1 MGKNPPKW
9 LPGDR
14 VKETILTQRK
24 SVEELRADRVIRRD
38 KVQDQ
43 RDKHR
48 AKIDAKR
55 KRKLTTKKFISAQ
68 TILKHAQRK
77 KHQSKSFAKIG
88 ERALNRVKLLGA
100 EKHAKELA
108 SSGVALVVRSKG
120 KLIPQEVEHAFGR
133 LGMTKLYS
141 ARLILVNNANTQR
154 LLKQLRPFSM
164 VGYPDAAQ
172 IDKLIRTK
180 GCLWSEETQSKKFI
194 SGNRLLEDALGQY
207 NVLCIE
213 DLVDAITQKVE
224 TLEEILKQIA
234 PFDFHPPHAL
244 FMERHRTAHQKLE
257 ILNPESFATY
267 LNQQLGETMRKT
279 GKENERKRRDAASA
293 EKKLAAAHSKIVSS
307 VEKKVAEKAPATAAP
322 AVVELAPVSAAKAA
336 SPKKVAAEEA
346 ASPKSARKSGRP
358 SSTPTKAS
366 PTTKKARN

>member
-55 KRKLTTKKFISAQ
+55 KRKLSTKKFIPAQ
-68 TILKHAQRK
+68 TILKQAQRK
-77 KHQSKSFAKIG
+77 KHQSKQFAKIG
-88 ERALNRVKLLGA
+88 EKANNRIKLLGP
-100 EKHAKELA
+100 ERLAKQLA
-108 SSGVALVVRSKG
+108 SSGVALVVRAKG
-120 KLIPQEVEHAFGR
+120 KLIPREVEYAFGK

-141 ARLILVNNANTQR
+141 ARLIHITNPTTLRLV
-154 LLKQLRPFSM
+154 KQLRPFSM
-164 VGYPDAAQ
+164 IGYPDSTQ

-207 NVLCIE
+207 NVICIE
-213 DLVDAITQKVE
+213 DLVDAITNKVE
-224 TLEEILKQIA
+224 SLEDILKQIA

-257 ILNPESFATY
+257 ILNPESFAAY
-267 LNQQLGETMRKT
+267 INQQLGDNMRKT
-279 GKENERKRRDAASA
+279 GKQNEKKRQDAVAASR
-293 EKKLAAAHSKIVSS
+293 KLAAAQSKISA
-307 VEKKVAEKAPATAAP
+307 VEKKIDEPTATVEVAAAPVKKVTAA
-322 AVVELAPVSAAKAA
+322 AAKKAA
-336 SPKKVAAEEA
+336 AAEEA
-346 ASPKSARKSGRP
+346 AASPSSARKSGRP
-358 SSTPTKAS
+358 ASATPTKAS
-366 PTTKKARN
+366 PVTKKARK

>member
-55 KRKLTTKKFISAQ
+55 KRKLSTKKFIPAQ
-68 TILKHAQRK
+68 TILKQAQRK
-77 KHQSKSFAKIG
+77 KHQSKQFAKIG
-88 ERALNRVKLLGA
+88 EKANNRIKLLGP
-100 EKHAKELA
+100 ERLAKQLA
-108 SSGVALVVRSKG
+108 SSGVALVVRAKG
-120 KLIPQEVEHAFGR
+120 KLIPREVEYAFGK

-141 ARLILVNNANTQR
+141 ARLIHITNPTTLRQV
-154 LLKQLRPFSM
+154 KQLRPFSM
-164 VGYPDAAQ
+164 IGYPDATQ

-207 NVLCIE
+207 NVICIE
-213 DLVDAITQKVE
+213 DLVDAIVNKVDS
-224 TLEEILKQIA
+224 LEEILKQIA

-257 ILNPESFATY
+257 ILNPESFAAY
-267 LNQQLGETMRKT
+267 LNQQLGDTMRKT
-279 GKENERKRRDAASA
+279 GKQNEKKRQDSVAAA
-293 EKKLAAAHSKIVSS
+293 RKLAAAQSKIAS
-307 VEKKVAEKAPATAAP
+307 VEKKVDEPA
-322 AVVELAPVSAAKAA
+322 AVVEVAPKKASAAAA
-336 SPKKVAAEEA
+336 KKVVAAEEVASSPA
-346 ASPKSARKSGRP
+346 AARKSGRTA
-358 SSTPTKAS
+358 SATPTKAS
-366 PTTKKARN
+366 PATKKARK